1 MAHWTQ
7 VCGIAGIVSASPG
20 SIDPEKVEAMA
31 DTMARRGPTSS
42 GLHQWSSA
50 VFGHRRLAIIDLS
63 AGGAQPMLSDDGLVG
78 VAFNG
83 CIYNFETLRKE
94 LEGEGAHF
102 RSDCDTEILV
112 HGYRYWGIDQ
122 LVQRLRGMFAFA
134 LWDDTQ
140 RRLTIVRDRLGV
152 KPVLYRVDGD
162 RLTFASTLQAITA
175 ASSGDSSV
183 DQQAVLAFLEYG
195 YIPEEDCIYQEV
207 HKLPAGTIL
216 EWQDGQ
222 VTMRSY
228 WALPEVDEGTQIGF
242 DEAVEE
248 TERLLVESVRQRL
261 VADAP
266 LAALLSAGVD
276 SGLICWALTQ
286 LNSNVKAYTV
296 STPGSV
302 GDESRGAA
310 QTAAHVGIPLETVPM
325 AERRPQELLHQL
337 TDAFGEPFAC
347 SSALGVLQ
355 VSEVIKQEAS
365 VVLTGDGGD
374 DVFLGYPFHRNFYLA
389 QRLANMTPTSLL
401 RLWPSVRG
409 ATPSWSW
416 AQRGAHFLDYASGGL
431 GAVTRVHDGLP
442 YFVGASLLSGGKLD
456 NASLR
461 YRELPQ
467 SVDSGR
473 RLLPEFLRFEQGM
486 HFRSEFL
493 TKVDG
498 GSMYHSIEA
507 RSPLLDQELWEFAA
521 RLPFHVRLRG
531 LVLKA
536 ILRKIADRRVGAA
549 ISRRRKTGFTVPVES
564 YLSGSWSDELF
575 SLESGSLLEDRGWV
589 GKGALGRHL
598 ELLRSKKIGV
608 AAQLWR
614 LVVLERWLRREQS
627 VGRSTS

>member
-1 MAHWTQ
+1 M
-7 VCGIAGIVSASPG
+7 CGIAGVVSASPG
-20 SIDPEKVEAMA
+20 SIDSRMVEAM
-31 DTMARRGPTSS
+31 TMTMTRRGPNSG
-42 GLHQWSSA
+42 GLHQWSNA

-63 AGGAQPMLSDDGLVG
+63 PSGAQPMLSDDGLIG
-78 VAFNG
+78 VTFNG

-94 LEGEGAHF
+94 LEDEGARF
-102 RSDCDTEILV
+102 RSNCDTEVLV
-112 HGYRYWGIDQ
+112 HGYRYWGIDR
-122 LVQRLRGMFAFA
+122 LVQRMRGMFAFA
-134 LWDDTQ
+134 VWDDTQ

-162 RLTFASTLQAITA
+162 RLTFASTLPAIRA
-175 ASSGDSSV
+175 SSSGDCTV
-183 DQQAVLAFLEYG
+183 DKQAVLAFLEYG
-195 YIPEEDCIYQEV
+195 YIPEEDCIYREV
-207 HKLPAGTIL
+207 HKLAAGSIL

-222 VTMRSY
+222 ITKRSY
-228 WALPEVDEGTQIGF
+228 WSLPAVDERMKVDF

-276 SGLICWALTQ
+276 SGLICWALTR
-286 LNSNVKAYTV
+286 LNSSVKAYTV
-296 STPGSV
+296 STPGDA
-302 GDESRGAA
+302 GDESQGAT
-310 QTAAHVGIPLETVPM
+310 QTAEHVGIPLEIVPM
-325 AERRPQELLHQL
+325 GEHRPEKLLHEL
-337 TDAFGEPFAC
+337 IDAFGEPFAC

-355 VSEVIKQEAS
+355 VSEVIKHEAS

-374 DVFLGYPFHRNFYLA
+374 DLFLGYPFHRNFYLA
-389 QRLANMTPTSLL
+389 QRLANMTPTALL

-409 ATPSWSW
+409 MAPAWSWSK
-416 AQRGAHFLDYASGGL
+416 RGRHFLDYASGGL

-442 YFVGASLLSGGKLD
+442 YFVGASLLRGGELE

-461 YRELPQ
+461 YRELPL
-467 SVDSGR
+467 SVDSAR
-473 RLLPEFLRFEQGM
+473 RLLPEFIRYEQDM

-521 RLPFHVRLRG
+521 RLPFGVRLHG

-536 ILRKIADRRVGAA
+536 ILRKIADRRLGVA
-549 ISRRRKTGFTVPVES
+549 ISRRRKTGFTIPVES

-575 SLESGSLLEDRGWV
+575 GLESGTLLEDQGWV

-598 ELLRSKKIGV
+598 ARLKAGEIGV
-608 AAQLWR
+608 APQLWR
-614 LVVLERWLRREQS
+614 LLVLERWLRRES
-627 VGRSTS
+627 SAGRPTH